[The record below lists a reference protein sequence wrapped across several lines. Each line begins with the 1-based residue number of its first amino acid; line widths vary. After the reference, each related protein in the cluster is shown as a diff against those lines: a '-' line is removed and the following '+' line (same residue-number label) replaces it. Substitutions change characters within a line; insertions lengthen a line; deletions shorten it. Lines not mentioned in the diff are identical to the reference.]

1 MHVIK
6 TQSKNR
12 FALKHFFGHLFKDH
26 ILESSAT
33 LSYYFLFSVFPLAI
47 FISACFSTLGL
58 TPKDLADLSGFIPE
72 DILSIIDQ
80 YLLEISLG
88 NTPTLIAIGILL
100 TLSSM
105 GKAIQTMK
113 RKIRLSYGVY
123 KKSKGLF
130 EWVVSFVFVLLILVS
145 FYATLILI
153 VAGNYIFQ
161 WLLSFIPFLKNALP
175 SFSVIRLL
183 GVTGFLFFFLLG
195 LYYVLPGIKQKMINV
210 IPGTLFALV
219 GWVAMSY
226 VFSFYL
232 DHFANFSAIYGSL
245 GAIIA
250 LLTWLFLL
258 NFILLLGGRINSYFY
273 LMQNERSYA

>member
-12 FALKHFFGHLFKDH
+12 FALKPFFGHLFKDH

-123 KKSKGLF
+123 KKSRGLF

>member
-1 MHVIK
+1 MQVIK
-6 TQSKNR
+6 TKSNHN
-12 FALKHFFGHLFKDH
+12 FAWKSFFGHLFKDH
-26 ILESSAT
+26 IFESSAT
-33 LSYYFLFSVFPLAI
+33 LSYYFLFSIFPLAI
-47 FISACFSTLGL
+47 FISACFSTLGI

-72 DILSIIDQ
+72 DILSILEQ

-88 NTPTLIAIGILL
+88 NTPTLILIGVLL

-113 RKIRLSYGVY
+113 RKIRLSYGVH
-123 KKSKGLF
+123 KKSRGIF
-130 EWVVSFVFVLLILVS
+130 EWIVSFVFVLLILVS

-161 WLLSFIPFLKNALP
+161 WLLSFLPFIKGALP
-175 SFSVIRLL
+175 SFSIIRLL
-183 GVTGFLFFFLLG
+183 GVTCFLFFFLLG
-195 LYYVLPGIKQKMINV
+195 LYYVLPGIKQKMQNV
-210 IPGTLFALV
+210 IPGTLFALI

-232 DHFANFSAIYGSL
+232 DHFASFSAIYGSL

-250 LLTWLFLL
+250 LLSWLFLV

-273 LMQNERSYA
+273 LIQNERSYA